1 MAEEKDAKIKEQQTN
16 KQAATPYHRVP
27 SSTRPGID
35 QETTSTAPP
44 PPRNGLLKI
53 RGKYT
58 TFGSK

>member
-1 MAEEKDAKIKEQQTN
+1 MAEEKDAKIKEEQTN
-16 KQAATPYHRVP
+16 NKAATPYHRVP

-44 PPRNGLLKI
+44 PRNGLLKI